1 LKWWAVKGPACA
13 HGLALAVALLAAA
26 CGDDAASLAAATAP
40 DAATPYPNLR
50 PRWGGGGHTLGYVS
64 NGLSDTISVVDLD
77 TMTAVGSAP
86 VGRDPVDIDGP
97 TGLTIDRDHGL
108 VYVALAYPLDGT
120 AGPHAAH
127 NASPRAGYLQA
138 LALDDLRP
146 LGELRLDPSP
156 ADVALSD
163 DGSALVVSH
172 ADTARALAA
181 GDDIDA
187 RRAALALIAPAPAV
201 ATGGASL
208 RRVTT
213 CVVPNAIALGAGG
226 ARAFVACTG
235 EDALAVVDT
244 ASATVLARVPDGA
257 TGGGVSK
264 PYALVADPARERL
277 LLSNEVA
284 RTIVLFTMDD
294 APTPVFTTP
303 LDGIPYFAAW
313 LSASRILVPTQSPDG
328 AVIVD
333 AATGAVTAEAAY
345 ADTDCLAPREARVAP
360 DGRVFLVC
368 EGDHYAPG
376 SIVRVDP
383 TTLAVQA
390 TIAVGVFPNR
400 LQVLAP

>member
-1 LKWWAVKGPACA
+1 VASRAGKLPAWAL
-13 HGLALAVALLAAA
+13 GLALAGAA
-26 CGDDAASLAAATAP
+26 CGDDAAAQLPATAP
-40 DAATPYPNLR
+40 DAAPPYPNLR
-50 PRWGGGGHTLGYVS
+50 PRFDGGGHALGYVS

-77 TMTAVGSAP
+77 TMTALGSAP

-97 TGLTIDRDHGL
+97 TGLVIDRARGL
-108 VYVALAYPLDGT
+108 VYVALAYPNDG
-120 AGPHAAH
+120 AGGPHAAH

-172 ADTARALAA
+172 ADTARALAPGA
-181 GDDIDA
+181 DVDA
-187 RRAALALIAPAPAV
+187 RRAALALIAPASAV
-201 ATGGASL
+201 ATGGAAL
-208 RRVTT
+208 RRATA

-244 ASATVLARVPDGA
+244 ASATVLARVPAGS
-257 TGGGVSK
+257 TGGVSK

-284 RTIVLFTMDD
+284 RTVVLFTMDD

-313 LSASRILVPTQSPDG
+313 LSPSRILVPTQSPDG
-328 AVIVD
+328 AVLVD
-333 AATGAVTAEAAY
+333 AASGEVTAQAAY

-376 SIVRVDP
+376 SIARIDP
-383 TTLAVQA
+383 TTLAVEA
-390 TIAVGVFPNR
+390 TVAVGVFPNR
-400 LQVLAP
+400 LEVLAP